1 MTSISPRPV
10 PPPVEGTVASGFE
23 PVRDAFNEVV
33 AAQPG
38 SGASLAAWHDGQ
50 WVASL
55 YGGWA
60 DSGRTRPWTPDS
72 LVMPYSVTKPF
83 AAVCALVLADRG
95 LLDLDA
101 AMQRY
106 WPQLRAAAT
115 VRQVLSHQAGLVVLD
130 EPKPTELFY
139 DWAAMCAALEQQE
152 PRWEPGTAHGES
164 ALFFGHL
171 VGELVRRI
179 DGRSLGRFLYDEVC
193 GPRGL
198 AFFVGLDDTTL
209 HRAVDLTGL
218 DARFRE
224 ELTSGRSALYRQAM
238 GNPPG
243 ALDHDVVNGTRWR
256 CAQVPAVNGHGTAES
271 VAGFFAALLTGDLLS
286 PAVLAELATAHCS
299 GPDAVMGGESAWGLG
314 VGVDEDGF
322 GMGGTGGSVGWASK
336 QGGYTFAFLTGHVGT
351 HDRADLLE
359 NAVRQCLNLAPL
371 S

>member
-1 MTSISPRPV
+1 
-10 PPPVEGTVASGFE
+10 
-23 PVRDAFNEVV
+23 
-33 AAQPG
+33 
-38 SGASLAAWHDGQ
+38 
-50 WVASL
+50 
-55 YGGWA
+55 
-60 DSGRTRPWTPDS
+60 
-72 LVMPYSVTKPF
+72 
-83 AAVCALVLADRG
+83 
-95 LLDLDA
+95 
-101 AMQRY
+101 
-106 WPQLRAAAT
+106 
-115 VRQVLSHQAGLVVLD
+115 
-130 EPKPTELFY
+130 
-139 DWAAMCAALEQQE
+139 EQQE

-198 AFFVGLDDTTL
+198 TFFVGLDDTTL

-359 NAVRQCLNLAPL
+359 NALRQCLNLAPL